1 MKWRKKNRAI
11 SLLLILL
18 FTACFNRSL
27 LDDIINLPP
36 NLSLNGSNLI
46 NLRIGDKFLDTGA
59 TAFDDIDGDLTSK
72 IKISGSVDTSVVGRY
87 PIVYS
92 VIDIY
97 GISTSKT
104 RMVVVDDLSGP
115 LITLTGSK
123 TINISPGDIFNDPGA
138 TAFDALDGD
147 LTSYIEINGIV
158 DSALNGSYTITY
170 SVSDD
175 TGNSAS
181 TSRTVVVDGQK
192 IYMQNG
198 ICICPGAN
206 DGDSELINGV
216 TYTAVNNTSVR
227 IKVAAGDYNLCTT
240 QVNDMDEL
248 FKGDTLFNSDISFW
262 DTSNVTTVETMFYGA
277 SSFNQNIGN
286 WDTSN
291 MTNMFGMFNSA
302 SSFNQDIRNWNTS
315 KVISMARMFEK
326 AVSFNQEIGGWDTSS
341 VKSMNAMF
349 YNADSFNK
357 DIGSWN
363 TASVTDMN
371 SMFYNTASFN
381 RDISSWDTSNVVNM
395 RRMFYKA
402 SAFNQNI
409 GDWDIRSVNI
419 MESMFTFANSFNQN
433 LSKWDMDNNGTTNI
447 FEMFAYTNSFN
458 NGGVALTWDVSNI
471 TAMQGVFFQA
481 NAFNQDIGSW
491 NTAAVTDMSYMFGDT
506 SSFNQDIGSWDTSA
520 VTNMGNMFNSANVF
534 NQDISSWCV
543 SNFLSEPPFFSV
555 SSPLDNTKKPVWG
568 SCSTGLVKNG
578 LVLHLDATDPESYSG
593 SGDTWNDLSGSLNH
607 VTMQNT
613 TSISY
618 DSTNKYF
625 DTGSNGYFLRVS
637 GNNLPTGNSSYT
649 LVVYVNQSQWG
660 DNGFLSIGS
669 FGVKNRSNGI
679 RSEGAI
685 NKIRHFWWQ
694 NDIDAVSNQIS
705 LNKWLYIVAK
715 YDGSTRSVWLDGEL
729 ISQDNPVG
737 DHNVDKSVIHIS
749 RTFGSRYQQ
758 GKIKLALIYNR
769 ALSESEIEQNKEFL
783 PK

>member
-1 MKWRKKNRAI
+1 
-11 SLLLILL
+11 
-18 FTACFNRSL
+18 
-27 LDDIINLPP
+27 
-36 NLSLNGSNLI
+36 
-46 NLRIGDKFLDTGA
+46 
-59 TAFDDIDGDLTSK
+59 
-72 IKISGSVDTSVVGRY
+72 
-87 PIVYS
+87 
-92 VIDIY
+92 
-97 GISTSKT
+97 
-104 RMVVVDDLSGP
+104 
-115 LITLTGSK
+115 
-123 TINISPGDIFNDPGA
+123 
-138 TAFDALDGD
+138 
-147 LTSYIEINGIV
+147 
-158 DSALNGSYTITY
+158 
-170 SVSDD
+170 
-175 TGNSAS
+175 
-181 TSRTVVVDGQK
+181 
-192 IYMQNG
+192 
-198 ICICPGAN
+198 
-206 DGDSELINGV
+206 
-216 TYTAVNNTSVR
+216 
-227 IKVAAGDYNLCTT
+227 
-240 QVNDMDEL
+240 
-248 FKGDTLFNSDISFW
+248 
-262 DTSNVTTVETMFYGA
+262 
-277 SSFNQNIGN
+277 
-286 WDTSN
+286 
-291 MTNMFGMFNSA
+291 
-302 SSFNQDIRNWNTS
+302 
-315 KVISMARMFEK
+315 MARMFEK

-349 YNADSFNK
+349 YNADSFNQ

-381 RDISSWDTSNVVNM
+381 RNISSWDTSNVVNM

-419 MESMFTFANSFNQN
+419 MESMFTF
-433 LSKWDMDNNGTTNI
+433 
-447 FEMFAYTNSFN
+447 
-458 NGGVALTWDVSNI
+458 
-471 TAMQGVFFQA
+471 A